1 MEIVH
6 LRLLILF
13 LRKKFEHNMRL
24 AEEKSIR

>member
-6 LRLLILF
+6 LQLLILF
-13 LRKKFEHNMRL
+13 LCKKFEYNTRL